1 MNEATTIKLNGK
13 TFVLKFG
20 MKVLRLLSIKWQVL
34 GFNQLF
40 QRLAIFDGITDD
52 LSFEQIDVINDL
64 ILCAVAANEDN
75 TETITA
81 EELDDLYLHDAESF
95 LKQVEIVFKGF
106 MASMPQ
112 AKDQGKPKAAKT
124 RK

>member
-1 MNEATTIKLNGK
+1 MNEVTKIQLNGK
-13 TFVLKFG
+13 TFTLKFG
-20 MKVLRLLSIKWQVL
+20 MKVLRLLSLKWQVP

-81 EELDDLYLHDAESF
+81 DELDNLYLHDAEAF

-124 RK
+124 KK